1 VEGQTSLFSD
11 ADFLNYQIVRS
22 KNRKRTMTLK
32 VERNGTVVIL
42 VPERT
47 PKEEIQRFFIS
58 KVPWIA
64 KKIKEYQET
73 IGKAGGPKRYVTG
86 EKFLYLGEEYP
97 LEVIEGGSAK
107 LTLSRGIFQ
116 MCSDHNA
123 DGREMFRNWYR
134 TRAREIF
141 AERVSFYGRRLNL
154 SYNGIRITSARTRY
168 GSCSSDDRLSFSYRL
183 VMAPYDV
190 IDYIVVHELAHIKV
204 KNHSKKFW
212 EYIEKVMPDYKLRKQ
227 WLTAR
232 GYLLDI

>member
-1 VEGQTSLFSD
+1 MEGQTSLFND

-47 PKEEIQRFFIS
+47 PKEEIHRFFKS

-64 KKIKEYQET
+64 KKLKEYEEL
-73 IGKAGGPKRYVTG
+73 IGKIGGPRKYVAG
-86 EKFLYLGEEYP
+86 ERFFYLGEEYP
-97 LEVIEGGSAK
+97 LEVTEGKVAR
-107 LTLSRGIFQ
+107 LTLSRGIFRL
-116 MCSDHNA
+116 CNDHNA
-123 DGREMFRNWYR
+123 DGREMFLTWYK

-141 AERVSFYGRRLNL
+141 AERVAFYGRQLNL
-154 SYNGIRITSARTRY
+154 VWNGIRITSARTRY

-183 VMAPYDV
+183 VMAPYDI
-190 IDYIVVHELAHIKV
+190 IDYIVVHELAHIAV
-204 KNHSKKFW
+204 KNHSRTFW
-212 EYIEKVMPDYKLRKQ
+212 EYVERVMPDYRRRKS
-227 WLTAR
+227 WLATR